1 MAVEPKPDG
10 KRSIGVGL
18 AEGPTPLLIP
28 QVKVEMIDVG
38 HLSPPVHVGVGG
50 FFLTFAWPGF
60 PDGGLLLCLL
70 EFQAGNVVVFGKTL
84 DGTHVL
90 LANLAKGG
98 RRRDREISL
107 PAEKTADVAHGL
119 QLS

>member
-1 MAVEPKPDG
+1 MAVEPKPNG

-18 AEGPTPLLIP
+18 AEASTPFPIP

-60 PDGGLLLCLL
+60 PDRGLLLCPSNEDNPILTFL
-70 EFQAGNVVVFGKTL
+70 
-84 DGTHVL
+84 
-90 LANLAKGG
+90 G
-98 RRRDREISL
+98 RR
-107 PAEKTADVAHGL
+107 L
-119 QLS
+119 QVGESDFFFVLAILK

>member
-1 MAVEPKPDG
+1 
-10 KRSIGVGL
+10 
-18 AEGPTPLLIP
+18 
-28 QVKVEMIDVG
+28 MIDAS
-38 HLSPPVHVGVGG
+38 H
-50 FFLTFAWPGF
+50 
-60 PDGGLLLCLL
+60 LL

-107 PAEKTADVAHGL
+107 PAEKAADVAHGL
-119 QLS
+119 QLWNVRSPDLDEVRMTRF